1 MLPVSWKSSTE
12 HDDNTHHIGVLFM
25 TETTT
30 AKTAYAAELLAAS
43 LMIQQLC
50 KEAYIVENLEEHRL
64 KLELLASIVT
74 STFSPAEA

>member
-1 MLPVSWKSSTE
+1 
-12 HDDNTHHIGVLFM
+12 M
-25 TETTT
+25 TETTI

-64 KLELLASIVT
+64 KLELLETIVT